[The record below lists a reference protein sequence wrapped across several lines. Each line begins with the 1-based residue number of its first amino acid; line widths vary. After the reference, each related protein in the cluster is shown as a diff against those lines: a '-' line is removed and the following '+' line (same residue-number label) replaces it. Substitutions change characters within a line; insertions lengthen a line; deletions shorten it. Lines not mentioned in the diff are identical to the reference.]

1 MTATSITVVLWVV
14 MAVELAMI
22 LDSSSSSLPWSSV
35 TVVVDA
41 LANSPRRISGR
52 WISSPSSTSTLGLRS
67 NDNAR
72 QSFGFHP
79 KLRLSSTSIQLD
91 QEESYGGGK
100 KTESDIH
107 QTISASSIFL
117 DLGVDGEGGDSK
129 ESPSIGRLVFHLS
142 SIPVEVPVGGGDSS
156 DTATMRFYHPLPVH
170 TENFIQLI
178 KGSYRGLDP
187 RCHYVGC
194 TFDFNPNTVEMLDQN
209 YLNGRYKWTH
219 SCVGRRRNVVTT
231 RYKSGEQQQRD
242 QPIKDPISTRQCTHS
257 CFGGQYYGWKYDNN
271 DEEEQED
278 YDPNVMLCVSV
289 AGPNYGS
296 TKFAIVRVGESP
308 PEWKERLL
316 LNTGVIGKMDPSC
329 YDVLLKLARQTKGPP
344 KIVASG
350 IC

>member
-1 MTATSITVVLWVV
+1 MTATSITVVLWELMAMV
-14 MAVELAMI
+14 MA
-22 LDSSSSSLPWSSV
+22 
-35 TVVVDA
+35 
-41 LANSPRRISGR
+41 
-52 WISSPSSTSTLGLRS
+52 TSGLRS
-67 NDNAR
+67 NAAAR
-72 QSFGFHP
+72 QRFGFHP
-79 KLRLSSTSIQLD
+79 KLRLSSTSVQLG
-91 QEESYGGGK
+91 QGESSGDGNKNDDG
-100 KTESDIH
+100 IH

-117 DLGVDGEGGDSK
+117 DLGVDGKESDSN

-142 SIPVEVPVGGGDSS
+142 SVPVEVPGGGDDSN
-156 DTATMRFYHPLPVH
+156 DAETTRFYHPLPIH

-194 TFDFNPNTVEMLDQN
+194 TFEFNPNTVEMLNQHS
-209 YLNGRYKWTH
+209 LNGRYKWTH
-219 SCVGRRRNVVTT
+219 SCAGRRRNVVTT

-257 CFGGQYYGWKYDNN
+257 CFGGQYYGWKYDDNA
-271 DEEEQED
+271 EEEQKD
-278 YDPNVMLCVSV
+278 DDPNVMLCVSV

-329 YDVLLKLARQTKGPP
+329 YDVLLKLARQTNGPP